1 MTVRAHTGAMLI
13 AVALYLLF
21 QARVGETEA
30 PAPAATLDDRFV
42 LDLHEKKI
50 DDVLTLYTKD
60 AVFVNPDGTE
70 ATGPG
75 LRKLYEQVTAAF
87 DSDLHLKR
95 VSLKRSINTMI
106 EDGTYTEEL
115 GHRDTRKVDHVT
127 GTYRFTMHL
136 DADGQW
142 RYIRMEWHLFHTAS
156 AGRITEIRNT
166 WNEAQGYG
174 RELGSTGKG

>member
-1 MTVRAHTGAMLI
+1 MWISI
-13 AVALYLLF
+13 ALFLLF
-21 QARVGETEA
+21 QARAGESQA
-30 PAPAATLDDRFV
+30 PAPASTLDDRFV

-50 DDVLTLYTKD
+50 DDVLTLYTPE

-115 GHRDTRKVDHVT
+115 AHRDTGKVDHLT

-136 DADGQW
+136 GQDGDW
-142 RYIRMEWHLFHTAS
+142 RYSRMEWH
-156 AGRITEIRNT
+156 
-166 WNEAQGYG
+166 
-174 RELGSTGKG
+174 